1 MGSQPKTPPWLQKF
15 PSIAQSW
22 HWFGVGAPRRDP
34 SYISCMKERVEQH
47 FFLSVSLSQEGFPKQ
62 SAKPTAGIG
71 GGDAQPCSVGRG
83 KQKKKKKKRTENT

>member
-47 FFLSVSLSQEGFPKQ
+47 FFLSVSLSQ
-62 SAKPTAGIG
+62 
-71 GGDAQPCSVGRG
+71 
-83 KQKKKKKKRTENT
+83 